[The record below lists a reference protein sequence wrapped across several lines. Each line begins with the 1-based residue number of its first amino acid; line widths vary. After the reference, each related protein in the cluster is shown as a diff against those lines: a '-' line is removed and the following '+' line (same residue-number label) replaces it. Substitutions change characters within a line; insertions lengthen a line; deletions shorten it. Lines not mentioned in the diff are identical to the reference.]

1 VAEVHSRKPG
11 RSYLPLAT
19 GKPLPKKQPW
29 RTTVLSH
36 YQNTDMARD
45 KRYKLVARDQ
55 GKGAPPGPSEL
66 YDLPAD
72 PRERVNQY
80 ENPQFVTVRASL
92 AATLANWKQNYS
104 A

>member
-1 VAEVHSRKPG
+1 MAEVHSRKPG

-45 KRYKLVARDQ
+45 KRYKLVERDQ
-55 GKGAPPGPSEL
+55 GKGPGEL
-66 YDLPAD
+66 YDLPVD

-92 AATLANWKQNYS
+92 AATLANWKQSYS